1 MLGFSAEVAN
11 DHGHLPTRC
20 GALPAARHQQ
30 DVRGPFYASRADE
43 ERAAQKGKGAPR
55 RKQSLRTGRW
65 KFGAAIER
73 ERPEKRFA
81 MCGADEARSIQDRS
95 HLLRRV
101 HEDAKLVPSDPEE
114 EVHYRESRPQV
125 PAVGRMREGQQTS
138 RSRSGGAEQGVCVGI
153 TAHDA
158 VKRDDIGFRQR
169 GGGSGEIAEHEL
181 GGAPSI
187 TRAHVAPR
195 KVEISGRGIG
205 KRGARQAGG
214 RKFGS
219 NYAYAG
225 ADVEKVQSPERPTA
239 DFGKEHTC
247 AGVRTAALVT
257 PLVARRHAGIEE
269 ARGSAIAGATR
280 HTVHL
285 EDRKSTRLNSS
296 HRTISYAVFCMKKK

>member
-138 RSRSGGAEQGVCVGI
+138 
-153 TAHDA
+153 
-158 VKRDDIGFRQR
+158 
-169 GGGSGEIAEHEL
+169 
-181 GGAPSI
+181 
-187 TRAHVAPR
+187 
-195 KVEISGRGIG
+195 
-205 KRGARQAGG
+205 
-214 RKFGS
+214 
-219 NYAYAG
+219 
-225 ADVEKVQSPERPTA
+225 

-285 EDRKSTRLNSS
+285 EAAIGRRLEVYSKAA
-296 HRTISYAVFCMKKK
+296 RG